1 MSFAIQ
7 NHIDENAIDAVAL
20 CKCTLTAL
28 ALNCETHQPNN
39 FVFLKDD
46 GAATRASRLGNIN
59 NLSLMIYLTPSI
71 ENRTVSA

>member
-1 MSFAIQ
+1 MFIQRQKLAKPKSLGHGVAHVSFAIQ

-46 GAATRASRLGNIN
+46 GAATQIARA
-59 NLSLMIYLTPSI
+59 
-71 ENRTVSA
+71 